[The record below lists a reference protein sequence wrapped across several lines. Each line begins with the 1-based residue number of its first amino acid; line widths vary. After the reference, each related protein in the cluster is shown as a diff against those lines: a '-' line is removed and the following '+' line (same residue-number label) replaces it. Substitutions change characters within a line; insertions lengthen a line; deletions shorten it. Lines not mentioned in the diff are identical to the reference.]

1 MLARGGVLAASVAV
15 VGGPCG
21 LHRQLARGMGEA
33 PGKVKRPEAHL
44 GGIVEWWC
52 EGGGERRGSDGRRR
66 LMRVPGA
73 RRSRGGA
80 QEQGKIVRRRSGVRS
95 HRGRGSKLGGGDDLA
110 RFGEDQ

>member
-1 MLARGGVLAASVAV
+1 MRSSPPACTWHGGGARQGQEARGSPRGHRRV
-15 VGGPCG
+15 VV
-21 LHRQLARGMGEA
+21 R
-33 PGKVKRPEAHL
+33 
-44 GGIVEWWC
+44 
-52 EGGGERRGSDGRRR
+52 GGGERRGSDGRRR